1 MQEKEVKQQ
10 KKEANE
16 VNQKKQEK
24 YRENYKKDN
33 GEKEVALK
41 IKMQEKEVKAEAE
54 ETELGGV
61 TQMVELA
68 VVHFASRMGRR

>member
-1 MQEKEVKQQ
+1 MKQQ
-10 KKEANE
+10 KKKANE

>member
-1 MQEKEVKQQ
+1 MKQQ